1 MVPGQFYHLFNH
13 ANGRENLF
21 IEEKNYRF
29 FLEKLALHI
38 IPACRVY
45 AYCLMK
51 NHFHLLI
58 SIRTKEDLL
67 QLWQHP
73 DTDIILDDKKLVLKT
88 SKSFSNLFSSYTQA
102 FNKVYERMG
111 SLFIPSMKTEL
122 IDSDDSFRRVVL
134 YIHRN
139 PIHHGFVNSFE
150 DWEHSSYKIML
161 SDKPTKIEREYVLK
175 IFGGSDL
182 FILAHK
188 KELDR
193 KNVWAEA

>member
-1 MVPGQFYHLFNH
+1 MVPGRFYHLFNH

-58 SIRTKEDLL
+58 SVRTKEELL
-67 QLWQHP
+67 QLWQPP
-73 DTDIILDDKKLVLKT
+73 DTDIVLDDKKFVLKT
-88 SKSFSNLFSSYTQA
+88 SKSFSNLFSSYTRA

-111 SLFIPSMKTEL
+111 SWFIPSMKTEL
-122 IDSDDSFRRVVL
+122 IDSDDSFRRVSCISLVIQFIMDL
-134 YIHRN
+134 LTRSKIGN
-139 PIHHGFVNSFE
+139 IAPIKLCLVISRQR
-150 DWEHSSYKIML
+150 L
-161 SDKPTKIEREYVLK
+161 RE
-175 IFGGSDL
+175 
-182 FILAHK
+182 
-188 KELDR
+188 
-193 KNVWAEA
+193 NTC